1 MSFGDAFKRPFQDF
15 KSLLIGIV
23 IMIIP
28 IVNFIGMGYVLR
40 CAKGPIRRDF
50 KLPVWERWG
59 DLFVK
64 GIVSTVIGII
74 YMIPAMI
81 VFALTVG
88 FALITGGLT
97 GALSGTTSLTTLLPM
112 FATAG
117 IGLIATVVVAI
128 IFGLLGNAA
137 IIRYAEKET
146 FGAAFEVGAI
156 AKKAFTGTFFAAW
169 LVGAIYF
176 SILMAILSMIPYIGT
191 AIAAFIGYV
200 TFITLTAEAYGKV

>member
-40 CAKGPIRRDF
+40 CAKSAIRRDF
-50 KLPVWERWG
+50 KLPVWEHWG

-64 GIVSTVIGII
+64 GLVMAVIGII
-74 YMIPAMI
+74 YMIPAII
-81 VFALTVG
+81 VL
-88 FALITGGLT
+88 LITGLSILPQ
-97 GALSGTTSLTTLLPM
+97 LSGMISGGVTPGLMQIISTG
-112 FATAG
+112 G
-117 IGLIATVVVAI
+117 IGILVTIIVGF
-128 IFGLLGNAA
+128 IFGLIGSAA
-137 IIRYAEKET
+137 IIRYAEKES

-156 AKKAFTGTFFAAW
+156 VKKAFTGTFFAAW

-176 SILMAILSMIPYIGT
+176 GILFAILSMIPFIGT
-191 AIAAFIGYV
+191 AIAMFIGFV
-200 TFITLTAEAYGKV
+200 TFFTLIAEAYGKM